1 MYMFNVHETARNV
14 WPVSINTKKNY
25 TRIWPTK
32 NFKRTM
38 KVKISLYQNVR
49 FISNLTIKAVKLW
62 CKFLHTYSNIINITC
77 EWKKMCEIYKSMKI
91 LYHTL
96 SVTNSLRNELSW
108 QSKQNKYTTECQSFC
123 GKVTLLCIK
132 NKNME

>member
-1 MYMFNVHETARNV
+1 MYMFNVHETAKNV
-14 WPVSINTKKNY
+14 WPVSINTKKTY

-32 NFKRTM
+32 KFKRTI
-38 KVKISLYQNVR
+38 KVKISIYQNVR

-62 CKFLHTYSNIINITC
+62 CKSLHTYSNIINITC
-77 EWKKMCEIYKSMKI
+77 EWKKMHEIYKSMKI

-96 SVTNSLRNELSW
+96 WVTNSLRNELSW
-108 QSKQNKYTTECQSFC
+108 QSKQNKYTTESQSFC